1 MNGSG
6 REGEKLKDEA
16 KSADAADLKRSFDLT
31 HGTCFNRSPQM
42 PHREQKVGTADLNQ
56 AREAWG
62 SGYMHFG
69 QDNPMSSPAAKQEP
83 GTKSSAHLQ
92 TEQLGEESTVG
103 LSLGPLLHC
112 LISHCISSL
121 LQYF

>member
-1 MNGSG
+1 MHQISSVCEWEWE
-6 REGEKLKDEA
+6 EGEKLKDEA

-62 SGYMHFG
+62 SGYTHFG
-69 QDNPMSSPAAKQEP
+69 QDNPMSSPCSKTRARHQEL
-83 GTKSSAHLQ
+83 SSP
-92 TEQLGEESTVG
+92 TD
-103 LSLGPLLHC
+103 
-112 LISHCISSL
+112 
-121 LQYF
+121 